1 MIKYIS
7 DLTNYCL
14 WRDSLMRVNLR
25 AEELEE
31 GPVEVLQQAEVVEE
45 DLLEAEEVLVDGV
58 LEVVLLAEGEDAEE
72 RVALVEEGVQEV
84 EEGDGGEAKYTLKII
99 AGKLYIFIPSWS
111 SDLHYLF
118 CSLLFVTM
126 E

>member
-84 EEGDGGEAKYTLKII
+84 EEGDGGEAKHTLKII